1 MPAVTSTIVALGGIG
16 LSAAQAIKGQQQMQ
30 QASKAAAQ
38 AASDLKAIKEINP
51 FKQVQVPTLGFNLA
65 QQSKAQGTA
74 QALQSFQGAG
84 AEGVI
89 GGVGNVVQA
98 GNEQDLQLAAQ
109 AQDAQFKR
117 DAMQAE
123 AESGIQSRKAER
135 DFSIGA
141 YQLEGAQAARA
152 AAQAQRDSAIAGMF
166 GSAGSALTSASGLIG
181 LNKSSGLNQD
191 NLSGLTFNADEM
203 KKFGQVGGQDIDFT
217 KFKDMSNS
225 QLRKFRSELTQ
236 DQLEQ
241 VYKKLY
247 GNNNQQ

>member
-38 AASDLKAIKEINP
+38 AASELKGIKEINP

-65 QQSKAQGTA
+65 QESKAQGTA
-74 QALQSFQGAG
+74 QALQSLQGAG

-89 GGVGNVVQA
+89 GGVGNIVQA

-109 AQDAQFKR
+109 AQEAQFKR

-152 AAQAQRDSAIAGMF
+152 AAQTQRDSAIAGMF
-166 GSAGSALTSASGLIG
+166 GSAGQALTSGSELVGLYSDQMMKPQEFASKSFTPEQLKAFGPNFDPKSVANFNGGQWRNFIKNLTPEAKGLI
-181 LNKSSGLNQD
+181 
-191 NLSGLTFNADEM
+191 
-203 KKFGQVGGQDIDFT
+203 
-217 KFKDMSNS
+217 
-225 QLRKFRSELTQ
+225 
-236 DQLEQ
+236 
-241 VYKKLY
+241 YK
-247 GNNNQQ
+247 

>member
-38 AASDLKAIKEINP
+38 AASELKNIKEVNP

-74 QALQSFQGAG
+74 QALQSLQGAG

-152 AAQAQRDSAIAGMF
+152 AAQTQRDSAIAGMF
-166 GSAGSALTSASGLIG
+166 GSAGSALTSGSDLVSLYKSGVNQ
-181 LNKSSGLNQD
+181 NKIAKLQ
-191 NLSGLTFNADEM
+191 FNPTQFNE
-203 KKFGQVGGQDIDFT
+203 FGKVNGQDVDFEAIGRMPKSEFINWYGSLT
-217 KFKDMSNS
+217 PS
-225 QLRKFRSELTQ
+225 QIEIL
-236 DQLEQ
+236 
-241 VYKKLY
+241 KK
-247 GNNNQQ
+247 QQ

>member
-1 MPAVTSTIVALGGIG
+1 MPAVTSTIVALGGLG

-38 AASDLKAIKEINP
+38 AANELKAIKEINP

-74 QALQSFQGAG
+74 QALQSLQGAG

-109 AQDAQFKR
+109 AQEAQFKR

-123 AESGIQSRKAER
+123 AESGIQARKQER

-152 AAQAQRDSAIAGMF
+152 AAQEKRDTGITGIF
-166 GSAGSALTSASGLIG
+166 GSAGKALTSGSKLIE
-181 LNKSSGLNQD
+181 LHRKK
-191 NLSGLTFNADEM
+191 NA
-203 KKFGQVGGQDIDFT
+203 KQ
-217 KFKDMSNS
+217 
-225 QLRKFRSELTQ
+225 
-236 DQLEQ
+236 
-241 VYKKLY
+241 
-247 GNNNQQ
+247 